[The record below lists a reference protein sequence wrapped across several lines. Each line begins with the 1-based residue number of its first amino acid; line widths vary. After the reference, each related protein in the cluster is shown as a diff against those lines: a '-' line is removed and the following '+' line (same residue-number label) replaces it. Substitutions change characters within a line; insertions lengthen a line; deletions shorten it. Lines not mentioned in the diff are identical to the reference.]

1 MPDARHDALCDFIA
15 THLGTAAGAPEP
27 ASSDASFRRYW
38 RVRDGAGTQI
48 IMDAPPEKEDCSAF
62 VDIAARLQGAGLRV
76 PAVHAWDREQGFLW
90 LDDMG
95 TQTVLQVLDSANV
108 EAIYAA
114 ALDSLLQMQLRVD
127 STGLPRYDEN
137 RLRDEMELLPRWF
150 LQQHLAVELDCH
162 DYDRL
167 EQAFLV
173 LIHNARVQ
181 PQVFVHRDF
190 HSRNLM
196 HGTPPAL
203 LDFQDAVIGPI
214 TYDLVSL
221 LKDCYV
227 RWPPDQVAAW
237 AEGYRQQLA
246 QAGVVVP
253 DARRWQRWFDLMGL
267 QRHLKV
273 LGIFARLW
281 HRDGKEGYLADLPRV
296 LQYALEV
303 CERYLELQ
311 QLGRCLHRWTEGVD
325 LTRSTG
331 KQR

>member
-1 MPDARHDALCDFIA
+1 MPDARHDALIA
-15 THLGTAAGAPEP
+15 FVARHLGASASAPEP

-38 RVRDGAGTQI
+38 RVGTPDGTQI
-48 IMDAPPEKEDCSAF
+48 IMDAPPDRENCVPF
-62 VDIAARLQGAGLRV
+62 VDVAGRLERAGVRAPRVRAADLS
-76 PAVHAWDREQGFLW
+76 EGFLW

-95 TQTVLQVLDSANV
+95 TRTVLDELDASNV
-108 EAIYAA
+108 GELYGG
-114 ALDSLLQMQLRVD
+114 ALDTLRQMQLQVD
-127 STGLPRYDEN
+127 ATGLPRYDEN
-137 RLRDEMELLPRWF
+137 RLRDELELLPRWF
-150 LQQHLAVELDCH
+150 LQQHLGIELECH

-167 EQAFLV
+167 EQAFLA

-181 PQVFVHRDF
+181 PQLFVHRDF

-196 HGTPPAL
+196 AGQPPAV

-237 AEGYRQQLA
+237 AEGYRRRLQNE
-246 QAGVVVP
+246 GVAVP
-253 DARRWQRWFDLMGL
+253 DGRRWQRWFDLMGL

-281 HRDGKEGYLADLPRV
+281 HRDGKSGYLADLPRV
-296 LQYALEV
+296 LQYSLEV

-311 QLGRCLHRWTEGVD
+311 ELGRSLRRWTDDVALGEA
-325 LTRSTG
+325 RR
-331 KQR
+331 KQK

>member
-1 MPDARHDALCDFIA
+1 MSDPRHAALCAFVAD
-15 THLGTAAGAPEP
+15 HLGAAASAPEP

-38 RVRDGAGTQI
+38 RVHTPAGSQI
-48 IMDAPPEKEDCSAF
+48 IMDAPPERENCDPFIDVAGRL
-62 VDIAARLQGAGLRV
+62 ARAGVRAPTVQAMDL
-76 PAVHAWDREQGFLW
+76 EQGFLL

-95 TQTVLQVLDSANV
+95 TRTMLDILSPDNV
-108 EAIYAA
+108 EVQYGE
-114 ALDSLLQMQLRVD
+114 ALEALLRMQLNVAAE
-127 STGLPRYDEN
+127 GLPRYDEN

-150 LQQHLAVELDCH
+150 LQQHLGIELECH

-167 EQAFLV
+167 EQSFMV

-181 PQVFVHRDF
+181 PQLFVHRDF

-196 HGTPPAL
+196 AGTPPAV

-237 AEGYRQQLA
+237 AEGYRLRLHA
-246 QAGVVVP
+246 EGVTVP
-253 DARRWQRWFDLMGL
+253 DGRRWQRWFDLMGL

-281 HRDGKEGYLADLPRV
+281 HRDGKSGYLADLPRV
-296 LQYALEV
+296 LQYSLEV

-311 QLGRCLHRWTEGVD
+311 ELGRSLQRWTAGVALD
-325 LTRSTG
+325 SPCR
-331 KQR
+331 KQK

>member
-1 MPDARHDALCDFIA
+1 MSDPRHAALCSFIA
-15 THLGTAAGAPEP
+15 THLGPTASAPEP

-38 RVRDGAGTQI
+38 RVRSGVTTQI
-48 IMDAPPEKEDCSAF
+48 IMDAPPEKENCSPF
-62 VDIAARLQGAGLRV
+62 VDVAGRLMRAGVRAPSV
-76 PAVHAWDREQGFLW
+76 QAWDIEQGFLW
-90 LDDMG
+90 IDDMG
-95 TQTVLQVLDSANV
+95 TQTMLDVLCEANV
-108 EAIYAA
+108 EAQYGA
-114 ALDSLLQMQLRVD
+114 ALDCLLQMQLNVECA
-127 STGLPRYDEN
+127 GLPRYDEN

-150 LQQHLAVELDCH
+150 LQQHLGIELDCH

-181 PQVFVHRDF
+181 PQRFVHRDF

-196 HGTPPAL
+196 AGSPPAV

-227 RWPPDQVAAW
+227 RWPPDRVAAW
-237 AEGYRQQLA
+237 AENHRQRLHRHGIA
-246 QAGVVVP
+246 VP

-273 LGIFARLW
+273 LGIFARLS
-281 HRDGKEGYLADLPRV
+281 HRDGKNGYLADLPRV

-303 CERYLELQ
+303 CDRYLELED
-311 QLGRCLHRWTEGVD
+311 LGRSLRRWTDGID
-325 LTRSTG
+325 LSWPTG